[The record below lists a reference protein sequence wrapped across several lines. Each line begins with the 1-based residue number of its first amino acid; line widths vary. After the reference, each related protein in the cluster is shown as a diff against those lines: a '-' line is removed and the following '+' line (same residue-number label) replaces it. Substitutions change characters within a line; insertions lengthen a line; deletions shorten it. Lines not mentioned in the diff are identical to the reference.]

1 MLKLCRVTK
10 VKVFFVVLVYVF
22 SFDFFEFS
30 AAILEKGLLT
40 SVFHASVL
48 LMITNFVIILSK

>member
-1 MLKLCRVTK
+1 M
-10 VKVFFVVLVYVF
+10 KVFFLVLVDVYNF
-22 SFDFFEFS
+22 ELFEFS

-48 LMITNFVIILSK
+48 LIITNFVIILSK